1 MFEFFIKNIPTT
13 FVKIRDKELKANE
26 VASTLEMFIDED
38 EINNY
43 YLNTEVAD
51 VLIEEGVLIKKAGSR
66 MAELYCKTEEFD
78 AYYDKFIKDYYNRL
92 KENEE

>member
-26 VASTLEMFIDED
+26 VASTLEMFIDDD

-51 VLIEEGVLIKKAGSR
+51 VLIEEGVLIKSWKQNGGIV
-66 MAELYCKTEEFD
+66 LQ
-78 AYYDKFIKDYYNRL
+78 N
-92 KENEE
+92 